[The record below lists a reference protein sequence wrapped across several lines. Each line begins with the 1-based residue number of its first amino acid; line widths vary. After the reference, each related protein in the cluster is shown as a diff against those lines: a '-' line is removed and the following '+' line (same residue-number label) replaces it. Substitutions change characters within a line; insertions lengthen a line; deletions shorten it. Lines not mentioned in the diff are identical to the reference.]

1 MANSALM
8 ADLALTAQK
17 YQHALQ
23 LSFEM
28 LETAKQGKWDDFIE
42 LNTHYIFAL
51 QNVLE
56 EHGSSN
62 HEDEE
67 GVCSS
72 LTHLLNNENEIR
84 QLLKDRL
91 DTLSGKI
98 DSIRQNQKCSNA
110 YSTQLF
116 SPYR

>member
-1 MANSALM
+1 MANSAPQ
-8 ADLALTAQK
+8 AELALTAQK

-28 LETAKQGKWDDFIE
+28 LETAKQGNWDNFIE
-42 LNTHYIFAL
+42 LNTNYIFAL

-56 EHGSSN
+56 ERGSIT

-67 GVCSS
+67 QFCSS
-72 LTHLLNNENEIR
+72 LSHLLNNENEIR

-91 DTLSGKI
+91 DILSGKI

-110 YSTQLF
+110 YSSQLF